1 MHRCSSSYAQTRSAE
16 PEVTFCLASSGEMRI
31 GSVMFHSHLLN
42 VYTMRPSVRPQLHPK
57 GYHYGDDS
65 IILEVFH
72 KLFFLGSANGELL
85 RQTAVSNIT
94 ADLAYKVLGL
104 LDIPRLAEEEGEISH
119 LASP

>member
-1 MHRCSSSYAQTRSAE
+1 LHRCSSSYAQTRSAE

-57 GYHYGDDS
+57 GCHYGDDY

-85 RQTAVSNIT
+85 SQTAVSNIT

>member
-57 GYHYGDDS
+57 GYHYGDDY